1 MLGQKRLLSP
11 GFWAGKRVFI
21 TGHTG
26 FKGSWISFWLANMG
40 AIVTGYALEPHT
52 KPSIF
57 KTLHLEHLLTH
68 TIGNICDYKSLE
80 KAIHKASPEII
91 LHLAAQ
97 PIVSEGYKN
106 PRNTFETNVMGVVNL
121 LEICRHSSGIK
132 SILIISSDKCYKNHN
147 KGIPFKVMDPLGGD
161 DPYSASKA
169 GTEIVVESYMKS
181 YFQDTEYPTLA
192 SARAGNVVGGGDW
205 SKDRLLPDGARAFS
219 KQQPLILR
227 NPLATRPWQ
236 HVMEP
241 LYGYMILIEA
251 MVEDKKFSKPWNFG
265 PSGRNHGTVGN
276 IANRFAIAWGNDAKV
291 VFSEEKQNWK
301 EAITLDLNCNETN
314 KHLGWYPVLDL
325 DKTLSL
331 TAKWYQENLHSNLV
345 DEMRKFTLQ
354 QINNYVE
361 NYANNTDRT
370 V

>member
-11 GFWAGKRVFI
+11 EFWAGKRVFI

-26 FKGSWISFWLANMG
+26 FKGSWLSFWLANMG

-52 KPSIF
+52 DPSIF
-57 KTLHLEHLLTH
+57 KTLRLEHLLTN
-68 TIGNICDYKSLE
+68 INGNICNYKSLE
-80 KAIHKASPEII
+80 KAINNASPEII

-106 PRNTFETNVMGVVNL
+106 PINTFETNVMGVVNL

-147 KGIPFKVMDPLGGD
+147 KGIPFKVTDPLGGS

-181 YFQDTEYPTLA
+181 YFKDTESPTLA

-205 SKDRLLPDGARAFS
+205 SNDRLLPDGVRAFS
-219 KQQPLILR
+219 KQRPLILR

-236 HVMEP
+236 HVIEP
-241 LYGYMILIEA
+241 LYGYMILVEA
-251 MVEDKKFSKPWNFG
+251 MNEDKKFSRPWNFG
-265 PSGRNHGTVGN
+265 PTGRNHETVGN
-276 IANRFAIAWGNDAKV
+276 TAKRFAAAWGNDAEV
-291 VFSEEKQNWK
+291 VFSEEIQNWK
-301 EAITLDLNCNETN
+301 EATTLDLNCNETN
-314 KHLGWYPVLDL
+314 QHLGWYPLLDL
-325 DKTLSL
+325 DETLSL
-331 TAKWYQENLHSNLV
+331 TANWYHENLNSNLV
-345 DEMRKFTLQ
+345 DKMRTFTLK

-361 NYANNTDRT
+361 NYANNTKRT
-370 V
+370 L